1 MCGRGARSWVQI
13 LLLVKYLD
21 LHGASCYGHG
31 QHPEVWV
38 SMESFK
44 SLTMECFLG
53 LEKPFTE
60 EEVFGALS
68 GFSGGKAPSP
78 NGFSMAFCLN
88 ATFLVLISKKGG
100 MEDLRDFRPISL
112 VGGLYKWLTKVLA
125 NRLKRVLAK
134 VRDRGGDGVMA
145 SHLLFADDTLV
156 FCEARDEHMV
166 FLCWLL
172 MWFEAIPRLR
182 VNMDKS
188 KLIPVGRVE
197 NVEDLASELGC

>member
-31 QHPEVWV
+31 QHPKVWV

-44 SLTMECFLG
+44 SLTMECFLGYKKKKKKKKVYTYLFATSDWKPSLSGLFFERLEDLVVVG

-78 NGFSMAFCLN
+78 NGFSMAF
-88 ATFLVLISKKGG
+88 
-100 MEDLRDFRPISL
+100 
-112 VGGLYKWLTKVLA
+112 W
-125 NRLKRVLAK
+125 
-134 VRDRGGDGVMA
+134 
-145 SHLLFADDTLV
+145 
-156 FCEARDEHMV
+156 
-166 FLCWLL
+166 
-172 MWFEAIPRLR
+172 
-182 VNMDKS
+182 
-188 KLIPVGRVE
+188 
-197 NVEDLASELGC
+197 

>member
-1 MCGRGARSWVQI
+1 MVNGT
-13 LLLVKYLD
+13 
-21 LHGASCYGHG
+21 
-31 QHPEVWV
+31 P
-38 SMESFK
+38 
-44 SLTMECFLG
+44 
-53 LEKPFTE
+53 
-60 EEVFGALS
+60 S
-68 GFSGGKAPSP
+68 GFFQSSRGLRQGDLLSPYVFVIAMEALNCLLKSAICGG
-78 NGFSMAFCLN
+78 
-88 ATFLVLISKKGG
+88 FL
-100 MEDLRDFRPISL
+100 
-112 VGGLYKWLTKVLA
+112 LA
-125 NRLKRVLAK
+125 YQ